1 MNDQQWEFM
10 TLIAQYMF
18 VAMIALLLGTFVVGT
33 ICRLITKFMKGDN
46 AFKRFFSKPL
56 VVYTIRRTRSAL
68 ITIVL
73 VATATFLLLRMLP
86 DGIYY
91 MDYIVKHPP
100 AKHPQLIADARA
112 RFGLDKPVI
121 NQLLD
126 YYYNILPFKKTICV
140 SQSLVQDPVTNA
152 LVWKCTKE
160 QEVFINFGT
169 SLVLRKNVLV
179 MDILYERAAVSFVIG
194 FIACIGQIFIG
205 YPLGVWMASRKD
217 KFIDKFGKI
226 YSVLIDAI
234 PAIVYYFLIMILFQ
248 RVLGMT
254 TFFDRYDMS
263 TWLAPLL
270 SLIIAGIPGIAI
282 WVRRYMVDELGADY
296 VKFAKA
302 KGLSKNRIMFVH
314 VLRNAVVPLVRT
326 IPTAFIF
333 SLLGSYYVEKI
344 YSVPGLGQTL
354 INAINKQDNPL
365 VQGLV
370 IMFAFVST
378 FAYLIGDITTAMVD
392 PRISLTAKDD

>member
-1 MNDQQWEFM
+1 
-10 TLIAQYMF
+10 
-18 VAMIALLLGTFVVGT
+18 
-33 ICRLITKFMKGDN
+33 
-46 AFKRFFSKPL
+46 
-56 VVYTIRRTRSAL
+56 
-68 ITIVL
+68 
-73 VATATFLLLRMLP
+73 
-86 DGIYY
+86 
-91 MDYIVKHPP
+91 
-100 AKHPQLIADARA
+100 
-112 RFGLDKPVI
+112 
-121 NQLLD
+121 
-126 YYYNILPFKKTICV
+126 
-140 SQSLVQDPVTNA
+140 
-152 LVWKCTKE
+152 
-160 QEVFINFGT
+160 
-169 SLVLRKNVLV
+169 
-179 MDILYERAAVSFVIG
+179 
-194 FIACIGQIFIG
+194 
-205 YPLGVWMASRKD
+205 MASRKD

-248 RVLGMT
+248 RVLNLT
-254 TFFDRYDMS
+254 TFFDRYDPS

-282 WVRRYMVDELGADY
+282 WVRRYMVDELGSDY

-344 YSVPGLGQTL
+344 YSIPGLGQTL

-370 IMFAFVST
+370 IIFAFVST

-392 PRISLTAKDD
+392 PRISLTSKED